1 MAFQDRDVSALGV
14 GEFCHFIGLD
24 DHDFPESVLD
34 AFRDNGI
41 NGSVFLHLST
51 QELKELAPRIA
62 DQVTLCQ
69 IQSEVRMLIVS
80 MQCMHNAPINVM
92 PHLPPVGIR
101 WCRVGI

>member
-41 NGSVFLHLST
+41 NGSVFLASLHAGV
-51 QELKELAPRIA
+51 KRIGPA
-62 DQVTLCQ
+62 YSGSSYPLPNT
-69 IQSEVRMLIVS
+69 VRGEDVNS
-80 MQCMHNAPINVM
+80 VDAVYA
-92 PHLPPVGIR
+92 
-101 WCRVGI
+101 

>member
-62 DQVTLCQ
+62 NRVALRQ
-69 IQSEVRMLIVS
+69 IVGGEDVNSV

-92 PHLPPVGIR
+92 LHLSPVGIR
-101 WCRVGI
+101 WGRVGI